1 MATEEERADIHR
13 EKLRAVRVIA
23 NVLFGRNNLIVTD
36 FADIRSHRVDWETWQ
51 DNHGI
56 RFQFIVANNAMGKV
70 MNQEVSDA
78 PSVLLDDDEEQ
89 D

>member
-13 EKLRAVRVIA
+13 EKLRAMRVIA
-23 NVLFGRNNLIVTD
+23 NVLFGRNNLIATD
-36 FADIRSHRVDWETWQ
+36 FADILSHRVDWETWQ

-78 PSVLLDDDEEQ
+78 LSVLLDDDEEQ